1 MLLVWFPDSSAFR
14 FRGGRG
20 GRARESV
27 DWTTGLD
34 YCSGPTWRRCA
45 LDLCDNGVPS
55 RSLVTWLLSLGTRLF
70 AHGGIVWKTAHI
82 RVVLTPRICK
92 PQRFHKRHVNSKALS
107 KLHARSILNAL
118 ESTCRIWSR
127 CGSYLLIMHPFWGA
141 RRTTLVWAVFQTLPP
156 CAKSLVPRLLATS
169 RERKECYPQVK

>member
-1 MLLVWFPDSSAFR
+1 MAHSLSTCFAAWGLSVRLPNNRVRVWATPYTPVPDS
-14 FRGGRG
+14 
-20 GRARESV
+20 
-27 DWTTGLD
+27 
-34 YCSGPTWRRCA
+34 P
-45 LDLCDNGVPS
+45 PS
-55 RSLVTWLLSLGTRLF
+55 SSLGTRLF

-107 KLHARSILNAL
+107 KLHASSILNAL

-156 CAKSLVPRLLATS
+156 CAKSLVPRLA
-169 RERKECYPQVK
+169 